1 MNMTLAIL
9 VLWFLIALSVSYVGL
24 LARAPVPP
32 PAIAFAGTAVAL
44 VVWRFPPV
52 REYIRRGGPRPL
64 VAFHLTRGVAGAYF
78 LYLSSR
84 GDLPSGFA
92 MLAGWGDIVVAIGAV
107 GVLRFCTPVLTRGQ
121 EIALL
126 AWNAA
131 GLADILLVLSNGVRL
146 FLADPAVAA
155 RFAELPLAL
164 LPTFVVPL
172 VIASHVV
179 LFVSRD
185 TRLGR

>member
-1 MNMTLAIL
+1 MNMPLA
-9 VLWFLIALSVSYVGL
+9 VLLIWFLIALSVGYGGL
-24 LARAPVPP
+24 LARAPLPP
-32 PAIAFAGTAVAL
+32 PAIAFAATAVAL
-44 VVWRFPPV
+44 VVWRFPAV
-52 REYIRRGGPRPL
+52 REYLRRHGPRPL

-84 GDLPSGFA
+84 GELPSEFA
-92 MLAGWGDIVVAIGAV
+92 ALAGWGDIVVAIGAI
-107 GVLRFCTPVLTRGQ
+107 GVLRFCVPVLTRAQ
-121 EIALL
+121 EIGLL

-131 GLADILLVLSNGVRL
+131 GLVDILFVLSSGVRL
-146 FLADPAVAA
+146 FLADPAIGA

-164 LPTFVVPL
+164 LPTFIVPL

-185 TRLGR
+185 TRLRR

>member
-1 MNMTLAIL
+1 MNMTLAVLI
-9 VLWFLIALSVSYVGL
+9 LWFLIALSVGYVGL
-24 LARAPVPP
+24 LARAPLPP
-32 PAIAFAGTAVAL
+32 PAIAFAATAVAL
-44 VVWRFPPV
+44 VVWRFPAV
-52 REYIRRGGPRPL
+52 REYIRRGGARPL
-64 VAFHLTRGVAGAYF
+64 VAFHLTRGIAGAYF
-78 LYLSSR
+78 LYLNAR
-84 GDLPSGFA
+84 GDLPAEFA
-92 MLAGWGDIVVAIGAV
+92 WVAGWGDIVIAIGAV
-107 GVLRFCTPVLTRGQ
+107 GVLRFCIPVLTRGQ

-131 GLADILLVLSNGVRL
+131 GLVDILFVLSRGVRL
-146 FLADPAVAA
+146 FLADPAIGS